1 MNLTKV
7 LIVGGYGTVG
17 SQIAKILHD
26 RHPTL
31 ELLLGGR
38 SAGKSLPFASTRLK
52 PFLLDISKSDPLAH
66 APDDL
71 TLIISAVNDPDDT
84 LLLAAVRRQIPLI
97 DVTRWTER
105 FTRSIER
112 LKNENIGSPVI
123 LASGWMG
130 GTVALLASIH
140 TASLLDVQIHLH
152 ALYSLQDKAG
162 PDSTDYMD
170 RMTIPFSVTTP
181 TGVKEV
187 TPLSDPEP
195 VTFPNGYHTKC
206 YRLDTPD
213 HTTLVKAQNV
223 TAADFRIAFDNKLS
237 TFALVSLV
245 KSRIWNLLSKS
256 TRQKILY
263 NPGAGS
269 PHHVVIQINGRNQH
283 SMNVKRQV
291 EITDPKGQ
299 THLTAMGAAI
309 FAHQIILQNENSTVT
324 PGVLFPEDFGHFEM
338 TADDILQFYR
348 SEGVQIVIHDET
360 KKSRAV

>member
-1 MNLTKV
+1 M
-7 LIVGGYGTVG
+7 
-17 SQIAKILHD
+17 
-26 RHPTL
+26 
-31 ELLLGGR
+31 
-38 SAGKSLPFASTRLK
+38 
-52 PFLLDISKSDPLAH
+52 
-66 APDDL
+66 
-71 TLIISAVNDPDDT
+71 IISAVNDPDDT

-112 LKNENIGSPVI
+112 LKTENLGSPVT

-140 TASLLDVQIHLH
+140 TATLQDVQIHLH

-170 RMTIPFSVTTP
+170 RMT
-181 TGVKEV
+181 
-187 TPLSDPEP
+187 
-195 VTFPNGYHTKC
+195 
-206 YRLDTPD
+206 
-213 HTTLVKAQNV
+213 LVKAQNV
-223 TAADFRIAFDNKLS
+223 TTAEFRIAFDHKRS

-245 KSRIWNLLSKS
+245 KSRIWNLLGKS

-269 PHHVVIQINGRNQH
+269 PHHVVIQINGRNPH
-283 SMNVKRQV
+283 GVKVKRQV

-309 FAHQIILQNENSTVT
+309 LAQSIIRQSENATVV
-324 PGVLFPEDFGHFEM
+324 PGILFPEDFGHFEM

-360 KKSRAV
+360 KKE

>member
-1 MNLTKV
+1 MNPTKV

-38 SAGKSLPFASTRLK
+38 SAGKPLPFASTRLK

-71 TLIISAVNDPDDT
+71 ALIISAVNDPDDK

-105 FTRSIER
+105 FTRSIDR
-112 LKNENIGSPVI
+112 LKKENMGSPVI

-140 TASLLDVQIHLH
+140 TSSLQDVRIHLH

-170 RMTIPFSVTTP
+170 RMTIPFTVTTP

-187 TPLSDPEP
+187 TPMSDPVP
-195 VTFPNGYHTKC
+195 VTFPNGFHTKC

-213 HTTLVKAQNV
+213 HMTLVKAPNV

-237 TFALVSLV
+237 TFALVLLV
-245 KSRIWNLLSKS
+245 KSRIWDMLGKS

-269 PHHVVIQINGRNQH
+269 PHHVVIQINGRNEH
-283 SMNVKRQV
+283 GMNVKRQV

-299 THLTAMGAAI
+299 THLTALGAAI
-309 FAHQIILQNENSTVT
+309 FAQPVLRQSENETVT
-324 PGVLFPEDFGHFEM
+324 PGVLFPEDLRHLEM
-338 TADDILQFYR
+338 SAEDILQFYR
-348 SEGVQIVIHDET
+348 SEGVQITIHDET
-360 KKSRAV
+360 KKSRTV